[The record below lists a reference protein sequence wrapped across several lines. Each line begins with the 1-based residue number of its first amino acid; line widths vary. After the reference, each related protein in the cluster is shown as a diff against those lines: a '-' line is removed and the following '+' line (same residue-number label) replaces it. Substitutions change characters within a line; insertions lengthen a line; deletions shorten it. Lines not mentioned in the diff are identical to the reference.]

1 MREVLSHQ
9 AVLVQETIAALKIR
23 PDGVYVDGTFGR
35 GGHARAILA
44 ALGPQGR
51 LLALDR
57 DPVAEQYAR
66 DHFGTDLRFS
76 FDRTAL
82 SRLAESVDRHGW
94 RGRIQG
100 IVLDLGVSS
109 PQLDDPARG
118 FSFLREGPLDMRM
131 DPTTGKSAAQW
142 LATASVRDISQVLR
156 DFGEERYHW
165 RIAKAIVD
173 ARQTVPLSTTTQ
185 LARLIAAAVPTH
197 ESGKHPAT
205 RSFQAIRIFI
215 NQELTE
221 LQVALPQTLEVLA
234 PDGRLVVIS
243 FHSLEDR
250 RVKRFL
256 QTQARGTEWPLDLPV
271 PTTAASATLRVIGRA
286 LRPTPTETRGNPRAR
301 SAVLRVAER
310 LA

>member
-9 AVLVQETIAALKIR
+9 AVLVQETIAALKIQ

-57 DPVAEQYAR
+57 DPAAEQYAR
-66 DHFGTDLRFS
+66 DCFGADARFS
-76 FDRTAL
+76 FERTAL

-131 DPTTGKSAAQW
+131 DPTTGRSAAQW
-142 LATASVRDISQVLR
+142 LATAGAREIAQVLR
-156 DFGEERYHW
+156 DFGEERYHR
-165 RIAKAIVD
+165 RIAKALVE
-173 ARQTVPLSTTTQ
+173 ARRTAPLRTTSQ
-185 LARLIAAAVPTH
+185 LAQLITAAVPTP

-205 RSFQAIRIFI
+205 RSFQAIRVVI

-221 LQVALPQTLEVLA
+221 LQAALPQALNVLA

-243 FHSLEDR
+243 FHSLDDR
-250 RVKRFL
+250 LVKRFL
-256 QTQARGTEWPLDLPV
+256 QTQARGLEWPLDLPV
-271 PTTAASATLRVIGRA
+271 TAAMASATLRVIGRA

>member
-57 DPVAEQYAR
+57 DPAAEQYAR
-66 DHFGTDLRFS
+66 DCFGADARFS
-76 FDRTAL
+76 FERTVL
-82 SRLAESVDRHGW
+82 SRLAESVDRHGL

-109 PQLDDPARG
+109 PQLDNPARG

-131 DPTTGKSAAQW
+131 DPTTGRSAAQW
-142 LATASVRDISQVLR
+142 LATADAREIARVLR
-156 DFGEERYHW
+156 DFGEERYHR
-165 RIAKAIVD
+165 RIAKALVE
-173 ARQTVPLSTTTQ
+173 ARRTVPLSTTSQ
-185 LARLIAAAVPTH
+185 LAQLIAAAVPTP
-197 ESGKHPAT
+197 ETGKHPAT
-205 RSFQAIRIFI
+205 RSFQAIRLFI

-221 LQVALPQTLEVLA
+221 LQAALPQALDVLA

-256 QTQARGTEWPLDLPV
+256 QTQARGTAWPLDLPV
-271 PTTAASATLRVIGRA
+271 TAAMESATLRVLGRA
-286 LRPTPTETRGNPRAR
+286 LRPTPAETRGNPRAR